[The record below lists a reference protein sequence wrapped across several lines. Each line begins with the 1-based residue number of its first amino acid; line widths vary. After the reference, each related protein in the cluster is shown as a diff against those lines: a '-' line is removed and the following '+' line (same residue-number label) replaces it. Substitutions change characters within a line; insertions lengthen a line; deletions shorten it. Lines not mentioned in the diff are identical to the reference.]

1 MTLFAPFVIE
11 THKLSKTYKNV
22 EELKPLNLN
31 ECQKEFYIEIIIRQ
45 LISNSVASTN

>member
-22 EELKPLNLN
+22 EEIKPLNLN
-31 ECQKEFYIEIIIRQ
+31 ECQK
-45 LISNSVASTN
+45 LIAHGGSRKMIG

>member
-22 EELKPLNLN
+22 EALKPLNLN
-31 ECQKEFYIEIIIRQ
+31 ECQKGFYHETKLAKINE
-45 LISNSVASTN
+45 LG